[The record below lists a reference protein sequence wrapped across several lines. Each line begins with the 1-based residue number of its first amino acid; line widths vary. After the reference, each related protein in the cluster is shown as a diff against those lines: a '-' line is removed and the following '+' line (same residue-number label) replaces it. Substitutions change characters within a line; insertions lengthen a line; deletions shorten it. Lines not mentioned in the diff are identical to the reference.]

1 MTGAI
6 LAAVLTPL
14 QIFFYAEDAWE
25 ARALPAYVA
34 FDTSITHR
42 DTAGTVTRGSEH
54 VVLRTFD
61 HWCATV
67 EIDQGLAQ
75 PKTSR
80 GPNCEGPAYSPLGF
94 NISSVYPG
102 SMQIDPFAPSK
113 LPVIAQVRAA
123 HYDVTLA
130 GEERL
135 DDADVYHLLLRPL
148 NAPNQYPLRALWV
161 DGATFQVRKLT
172 YAENPGGWSAAIDY
186 SFKPYGPQAV
196 WWISEIDANWQP
208 APNSKDRAFSS
219 TLVLQNV
226 TFPTLGA
233 AK

>member
-1 MTGAI
+1 VLHGAI
-6 LAAVLTPL
+6 LAAALTPL
-14 QIFFYAEDAWE
+14 QIFFHAEDAWE

-34 FDTSITHR
+34 FDTVITHR
-42 DTAGTVTRGSEH
+42 DAAGNVTGGNEH

-67 EIDQGLAQ
+67 EIDEGLAE

-102 SMQIDPFAPSK
+102 SAQPDPFAPSK

-130 GEERL
+130 AEESIG
-135 DDADVYHLLLRPL
+135 DVAVYHLVLRPL
-148 NAPNQYPLRALWV
+148 NAPEHYPLRALWV
-161 DGATFQVRKLT
+161 DRATFEVRKLT

-186 SFKPYGPQAV
+186 SFKPYGPQAI
-196 WWISEIDANWQP
+196 WWISEIDAQWQP
-208 APNSKDRAFSS
+208 GPGSRERAFSS

-226 TFPTLGA
+226 TFPSR
-233 AK
+233 